1 MEFFV
6 IVKTADGWFAALVVR
21 VVALQAVSGLV
32 TELLASEEGAA
43 VVTNYL
49 IWRLV
54 ATFYPSKYRDDERRG
69 EQCLKQT
76 EDVFGP
82 VRDGDII
89 YVAIWFKRFNYEQ
102 LKVITAMYV
111 RHKTVEASR
120 ALVEEVDMMVDSMK
134 EAFSRNLARLSW
146 MSAASRENA
155 AEKIGGMMDLIGYP
169 EHVLNSTWL
178 NR

>member
-1 MEFFV
+1 MLVWTFIQEKGLVGAFSV

-82 VRDGDII
+82 VRD
-89 YVAIWFKRFNYEQ
+89 
-102 LKVITAMYV
+102 
-111 RHKTVEASR
+111 
-120 ALVEEVDMMVDSMK
+120 
-134 EAFSRNLARLSW
+134 
-146 MSAASRENA
+146 RE
-155 AEKIGGMMDLIGYP
+155 IF
-169 EHVLNSTWL
+169 
-178 NR
+178 